1 VAATQIAVC
10 PLGEIIRNARH
21 TIPATDVPCGP
32 MLSTIAARIDA
43 GESVEAVAADYEL
56 ARSEIEHAIVYERA
70 A

>member
-1 VAATQIAVC
+1 
-10 PLGEIIRNARH
+10 
-21 TIPATDVPCGP
+21 

>member
-1 VAATQIAVC
+1 
-10 PLGEIIRNARH
+10 
-21 TIPATDVPCGP
+21 

-43 GESVEAVAADYEL
+43 GESVEAVAADY